1 MAPIASFDE
10 FYVGT
15 RASVLRQLTAMTTD
29 PELAADVVQE
39 AYSRARWRGD
49 WRVSQHRRQQFQ
61 GPNSTPDPV
70 SILFQDFTHVEDRV
84 PQRLVT
90 RGNRS
95 RAG

>member
-1 MAPIASFDE
+1 MAPIASSDE

-49 WRVSQHRRQQFQ
+49 WRSVSTDD
-61 GPNSTPDPV
+61 S
-70 SILFQDFTHVEDRV
+70 S
-84 PQRLVT
+84 
-90 RGNRS
+90 S
-95 RAG
+95 RARTAHPTPSLSCSRTSPTSRTGYPSGS